1 VHLLTLTTTTTNT
14 TQQPTTRKK
23 QANEGLVQANLQLR
37 NLLGA
42 ADQWRLS
49 GEYGHRSSFDFA
61 ALFRLPRARGGDWT
75 VSMCVCGGGY
85 ACTCALEGRVC
96 SVFFFQLRTRSQD
109 HPNSLIIKT

>member
-1 VHLLTLTTTTTNT
+1 MHLLTLTTTTNNT
-14 TQQPTTRKK
+14 TTTNHTKK

-75 VSMCVCGGGY
+75 VSMCVFVGY
-85 ACTCALEGRVC
+85 ACTCALEGRLC
-96 SVFFFQLRTRSQD
+96 SVFYSIAHTQSRSPQ
-109 HPNSLIIKT
+109 PNPLIIKT